1 MILDQP
7 LPSARPRPRQPDGSG
22 GQRRA
27 AWAGTTRGVGEAGR
41 TSLFARRGPRYL
53 DAMTLRKIALL
64 GHPILLGKAAP
75 VEDPSAPE
83 VQALVSD
90 MLATMADADGIGL
103 AAPQVHVAQ
112 RIVVALSLRD
122 RAERADAAVHV
133 LINPEL
139 TPLGDAT
146 ELAFEGC
153 LSIPDLRGLVPR
165 HRRVGYRALGR
176 DGGQVQGEAEG
187 LFARVLQH
195 EVDHLDGVLYPMR
208 MPDLRHLAFASELPH
223 LSAWLERPGDAA

>member
-1 MILDQP
+1 MP
-7 LPSARPRPRQPDGSG
+7 
-22 GQRRA
+22 
-27 AWAGTTRGVGEAGR
+27 V
-41 TSLFARRGPRYL
+41 
-53 DAMTLRKIALL
+53 RKLALL

-75 VEDPSAPE
+75 VEDPTGGD
-83 VQALVSD
+83 VQDLIED

-103 AAPQVHVAQ
+103 AAPQVHDGRRV
-112 RIVVALSLRD
+112 VVAAELRD
-122 RAERADAAVHV
+122 RSERAGSTVHV

-139 TPLGDAT
+139 TPLGDGT

-165 HRRVGYRALGR
+165 HRRVAYRAVDRHGAAVAGVA
-176 DGGQVQGEAEG
+176 DG

-208 MPDLRHLAFASELPH
+208 MADLRHLAFASELPH
-223 LSAWLERPGDAA
+223 LSAWLERPGESA